1 MSNNNPP
8 PSVSGKSRFSN
19 LLSTIRVD
27 KVTVSFSIEDRDFSG
42 RKKGAFVCLT
52 ASRGAGGTELS
63 GTESESPTGYT
74 LEEARVVRLAL
85 SREVVKGTY
94 DDAFRRGVI
103 PKNQDTVAEV
113 KSIVDGYDGILSKIT
128 TGE

>member
-1 MSNNNPP
+1 MSNNNSP
-8 PSVSGKSRFSN
+8 VSDKSRFSN

-27 KVTVSFSIEDRDFSG
+27 KVTVSFSIEDRDFNG

-52 ASRGAGGTELS
+52 ASRGAGGTE
-63 GTESESPTGYT
+63 SESPAGYT

-103 PKNQDTVAEV
+103 PKSQDTVSEV
-113 KSIVDGYDGILSKIT
+113 KSIVDGYDNILSKIT